1 MKSFARACVSIGIA
15 LALSMAAHAAY
26 AIEYD
31 DVLGLTKQGVSD
43 RTIVELIVKDGRAFE
58 MSSDERNRLRDAGV
72 SEIVIRAMDD
82 PKIGQEWLDGTY
94 TLPDENGDGSYD
106 NGTTDGSDNG
116 SDYGAP
122 AQDEDG
128 IPPSGGYSSSLD
140 DAYGNG
146 YAEGANTSL
155 VFS

>member
-1 MKSFARACVSIGIA
+1 VKSFARACVSIGIA

-58 MSSDERNRLRDAGV
+58 MSSDERTRLRDAGV

-106 NGTTDGSDNG
+106 NGTTDDGG

-122 AQDEDG
+122 SQDEDG
-128 IPPSGGYSSSLD
+128 IAPSGGYSTSLD
-140 DAYGNG
+140 DAYGYG
-146 YAEGANTSL
+146 YDDGGNTSL
-155 VFS
+155 V